1 VPPAHA
7 RWQNRAG
14 RVNGIQPRAAMVDH
28 GTDYRLLIPMNEEI
42 HIDELVTTVAK
53 NALAASR
60 VMANL
65 PSFRKNAVLLKLAE
79 TLEKKS
85 EDLII
90 ANMQDVEAAKMAGL
104 SPAMVDRLML
114 DEKRVAKMAK
124 GVREVAELPDP
135 VGEELEKNLRPNG
148 LDVRKI
154 RVPIGVIG
162 IIYESR
168 PNVTID
174 CASLCFKSG
183 NACILRG
190 GREAYNSNLALVRCI
205 HEVLEGE
212 GIPAAAVSFLETTER
227 YALHRLLKLD
237 QYVHC
242 IIPRGGEGLI
252 RMVTE
257 EARMPVIKHY
267 KGVCNAYVDRDADLD
282 MAIRI
287 VENAKTQR
295 PGVCNAIENLV
306 IHQDV
311 AGSMLPYIAKALV
324 KDGVELRCDPMAMT
338 VLEMFGGFTGIKE
351 ATEADYYEEYLSLTL
366 AVRVVHDVDSA
377 IAFINQYG
385 SAHSDCI
392 ITKNEETAKKFLAG
406 VDSATVYWNASTRF
420 TDGYEFGMGA
430 EIGISTDRLHARGPM
445 GLKELTS
452 YKYIIYGEGQVR
464 G

>member
-1 VPPAHA
+1 
-7 RWQNRAG
+7 
-14 RVNGIQPRAAMVDH
+14 MV
-28 GTDYRLLIPMNEEI
+28 TN
-42 HIDELVTTVAK
+42 VAK
-53 NALAASR
+53 EALAASR

-65 PSFRKNAVLLKLAE
+65 PTVRKNAVLIKLAE
-79 TLEKKS
+79 MLEKKS
-85 EDLII
+85 EDLLI

-104 SPAMVDRLML
+104 APAMIDRLML
-114 DEKRVAKMAK
+114 DQTRVAKMAK
-124 GVREVAELPDP
+124 GVRQVAELPDP
-135 VGEELEKNLRPNG
+135 VGEELEKNVRPNG
-148 LDVRKI
+148 LDIRKV

-190 GREAYNSNLALVRCI
+190 GREAYNSNLALIKCVRA
-205 HEVLEGE
+205 VLEGE
-212 GIPAAAVSFLETTER
+212 GVPAAAVSFLETTER

-267 KGVCNAYVDRDADLD
+267 KGVCTAYVDKDADLD
-282 MAIRI
+282 MAVRI

-306 IHQDV
+306 IHKDV
-311 AGSMLPYIAKALV
+311 VDSMLPYIAKNLAQH
-324 KDGVELRCDPMAMT
+324 DVELRCDPMSLT
-338 VLEMFGGFTGIKE
+338 SLEMFGGFKGLKE
-351 ATEADYYEEYLSLTL
+351 ATEDDFYEEYLNLTISI
-366 AVRVVHDVDSA
+366 RVVNDVDSA
-377 IAFINQYG
+377 IAFINKYG

-392 ITKNEETAKKFLAG
+392 ITKNADTAKKFLAG

-420 TDGYEFGMGA
+420 TDGFEFGMGA

-445 GLKELTS
+445 GLRELTS
-452 YKYIIYGEGQVR
+452 YKYQIYGNGQVR

>member
-1 VPPAHA
+1 MA
-7 RWQNRAG
+7 
-14 RVNGIQPRAAMVDH
+14 
-28 GTDYRLLIPMNEEI
+28 EET
-42 HIDELVTTVAK
+42 HIDELVTEIAK
-53 NALAASR
+53 NAHAASR
-60 VMANL
+60 VMATI
-65 PSFRKNAVLLKLAE
+65 PTHRKNAVLVKLAE
-79 TLEKKS
+79 ILERRQDEILAENSK
-85 EDLII
+85 
-90 ANMQDVEAAKMAGL
+90 DVEAAKISGL
-104 SPAMVDRLML
+104 SEAMIDRLSL
-114 DEKRVAKMAK
+114 DPRRISKMAD
-124 GVREVAELPDP
+124 GVRQVADLPDP
-135 VGEELEKNLRPNG
+135 VGEEIEKNVRPNG
-148 LDVRKI
+148 LDIRKV

-174 CASLCFKSG
+174 CAALCFKSG

-190 GREAYNSNLALVRCI
+190 GREAFNSNLALVKCVAD
-205 HEVLEGE
+205 VLRAEGL
-212 GIPAAAVSFLETTER
+212 PPQAVSFIETTDR

-267 KGVCNAYVDRDADLD
+267 KGVCTAYVDKDADIN
-282 MAIRI
+282 MATQI
-287 VENAKTQR
+287 VVNAKTQR

-306 IHQDV
+306 IHQDAV
-311 AGSMLPYIAKALV
+311 DSMLPYIARELV
-324 KDGVELRCDPMAMT
+324 RHKVELRCDARSLT
-338 VLEMFGGFTGIKE
+338 VLETFGGFSNLKE
-351 ATEADYYEEYLSLTL
+351 ATEQDYYEEYLDLIISI
-366 AVRVVHDVDSA
+366 RVVHDLDSA

-392 ITKNEETAKKFLAG
+392 ITNNADSAKKFLNE

-445 GLKELTS
+445 GLRELTT
-452 YKYIIYGEGQVR
+452 YKYEIYGNGQTR
-464 G
+464 K

>member
-1 VPPAHA
+1 
-7 RWQNRAG
+7 
-14 RVNGIQPRAAMVDH
+14 MS
-28 GTDYRLLIPMNEEI
+28 EESS
-42 HIDELVTTVAK
+42 IDKLVTDLAK
-53 NALAASR
+53 AALDASR
-60 VMANL
+60 VMGNV
-65 PSFRKNAVLLKLAE
+65 PSPRKNVALLKLAE
-79 TLEKKS
+79 LLEKKS
-85 EDLII
+85 EDIVI
-90 ANMQDVEAAKMAGL
+90 ANQQDVEAARMAGL
-104 SPAMVDRLML
+104 SKAMVDRLML

-135 VGEELEKNLRPNG
+135 VGEELEKNVRPNG
-148 LDVRKI
+148 LDIRKV

-190 GREAYNSNLALVRCI
+190 GREAYNTNLFLVKLI
-205 HEVLEGE
+205 HEVLDAEGL
-212 GIPAAAVSFLETTER
+212 PKAAVSFIETTER

-257 EARMPVIKHY
+257 EAHMPVIKHY
-267 KGVCNAYVDRDADLD
+267 KGVCSAYIDKAADSD
-282 MAIRI
+282 MAVKI
-287 VENAKTQR
+287 VLNAKTQR

-306 IHQDV
+306 VHKAVVDSI
-311 AGSMLPYIAKALV
+311 LPYVAKALAGA
-324 KDGVELRCDPMAMT
+324 GVELRCDPTSLMA
-338 VLEMFGGFTGIKE
+338 LEMFGGFKDLKE
-351 ATEADYYEEYLSLTL
+351 ATEEDYYEEYLDLILSI
-366 AVRVVHDVDSA
+366 RVVNDLESA
-377 IAFINQYG
+377 IDFVNRYG

-392 ITKNEETAKKFLAG
+392 VTSDEAAAKRFLAG

-445 GLKELTS
+445 GLKELTT
-452 YKYIIYGEGQVR
+452 YKYQIYGSGQLR

>member
-1 VPPAHA
+1 
-7 RWQNRAG
+7 
-14 RVNGIQPRAAMVDH
+14 MS
-28 GTDYRLLIPMNEEI
+28 EESS
-42 HIDELVTTVAK
+42 IDKLVTDLAK
-53 NALAASR
+53 AALDASR
-60 VMANL
+60 VMGGV
-65 PSFRKNAVLLKLAE
+65 PTPRKNVTLLKLAE
-79 TLEKKS
+79 LLEKKS
-85 EDLII
+85 EDIVI
-90 ANMQDVEAAKMAGL
+90 ANQQDVEAARMAGL
-104 SPAMVDRLML
+104 SKAMVDRLML

-135 VGEELEKNLRPNG
+135 VGEEIEKNVRPNG
-148 LDVRKI
+148 LDIRKV

-190 GREAYNSNLALVRCI
+190 GREAYNTNLFLVKLI
-205 HEVLEGE
+205 HEVLEAE
-212 GIPAAAVSFLETTER
+212 GLPRAAVSFIETTER

-257 EARMPVIKHY
+257 EAHMPVIKHY
-267 KGVCNAYVDRDADLD
+267 KGVCNAYIDKAADCD
-282 MAIRI
+282 MAVKI
-287 VENAKTQR
+287 VMNAKTQR

-306 IHQDV
+306 VHKDV
-311 AGSMLPYIAKALV
+311 VDSILPYVAKALAGA
-324 KDGVELRCDPMAMT
+324 GVELRCDPTSLMA
-338 VLEMFGGFTGIKE
+338 LEMFGGFKNLKE
-351 ATEADYYEEYLSLTL
+351 ATEEDYYEEYLDLILSI
-366 AVRVVHDVDSA
+366 RVVNDLESA
-377 IAFINQYG
+377 IDFINRYG

-392 ITKNEETAKKFLAG
+392 ITSDEAAAKKFLAG

-445 GLKELTS
+445 GLKELTT
-452 YKYIIYGEGQVR
+452 YKYQIYGSGQLR

>member
-1 VPPAHA
+1 
-7 RWQNRAG
+7 
-14 RVNGIQPRAAMVDH
+14 MS
-28 GTDYRLLIPMNEEI
+28 EESS
-42 HIDELVTTVAK
+42 IDKLVTDLAK
-53 NALAASR
+53 AALDASR
-60 VMANL
+60 VMGGV
-65 PSFRKNAVLLKLAE
+65 PTPRKNVTLLKLAE
-79 TLEKKS
+79 LLEKKS
-85 EDLII
+85 EDIVI
-90 ANMQDVEAAKMAGL
+90 ANQQDVEAARMAGL
-104 SPAMVDRLML
+104 SKAMVDRLML

-135 VGEELEKNLRPNG
+135 VGEQIEKNVRPNG
-148 LDVRKI
+148 LDIRKV

-190 GREAYNSNLALVRCI
+190 GREAYNTNLFLVKLI
-205 HEVLEGE
+205 HEVLEAE
-212 GIPAAAVSFLETTER
+212 GLPRAAVSFIETTER

-257 EARMPVIKHY
+257 EAHMPVIKHY
-267 KGVCNAYVDRDADLD
+267 KGVCNAYIDKAADCD
-282 MAIRI
+282 MAVKI
-287 VENAKTQR
+287 VMNAKTQR

-306 IHQDV
+306 VHKDV
-311 AGSMLPYIAKALV
+311 VDSILPYVAKALAGA
-324 KDGVELRCDPMAMT
+324 GVELRCDPTSLMA
-338 VLEMFGGFTGIKE
+338 LEMFGGFKGLKE
-351 ATEADYYEEYLSLTL
+351 ATEEDYYEEYLDLILSI
-366 AVRVVHDVDSA
+366 RVVNDLESA
-377 IAFINQYG
+377 IDFINRYG

-392 ITKNEETAKKFLAG
+392 ITSDEAAAKKFLAG

-445 GLKELTS
+445 GLKELTT
-452 YKYIIYGEGQVR
+452 YKYQIYGSGQLR

>member
-1 VPPAHA
+1 MAEQTT
-7 RWQNRAG
+7 R
-14 RVNGIQPRAAMVDH
+14 
-28 GTDYRLLIPMNEEI
+28 
-42 HIDELVTTVAK
+42 IDELVIGVAK
-53 NALAASR
+53 SAHAAAR
-60 VMANL
+60 AMASV
-65 PSFRKNAVLLKLAE
+65 PSHRKNSTLVKLAE
-79 TLEKKS
+79 VLERRKDEILAENAK
-85 EDLII
+85 
-90 ANMQDVEAAKMAGL
+90 DVEAAKAAGL
-104 SPAMVDRLML
+104 SAAMVDRLLL
-114 DEKRVAKMAK
+114 DPRRISKMAE
-124 GVREVAELPDP
+124 GVRQVADLPDP
-135 VGEELEKNLRPNG
+135 IGEELEKIVRPNG
-148 LDVRKI
+148 LDIRKV

-174 CASLCFKSG
+174 CAALCFKSG

-190 GREAYNSNLALVRCI
+190 GREAFNSNLALVRCVAD
-205 HEVLEGE
+205 VLRAEGLPPE
-212 GIPAAAVSFLETTER
+212 AVSFIETTDR

-267 KGVCNAYVDRDADLD
+267 KGVCSAYVDKDADLS
-282 MAIRI
+282 MATQI
-287 VENAKTQR
+287 VVNAKTQR

-311 AGSMLPYIAKALV
+311 VDSMLPYIARELARHK
-324 KDGVELRCDPMAMT
+324 VELRCDMRSYVA
-338 VLEMFGGFTGIKE
+338 LETFGGFSNLKE
-351 ATEADYYEEYLSLTL
+351 ATEDDYYEEYLDLVIS
-366 AVRVVHDVDSA
+366 VRVVHDLESA

-392 ITKNEETAKKFLAG
+392 ITKNADTAKRFLND

-420 TDGYEFGMGA
+420 TDGFEFGMGA

-445 GLKELTS
+445 GLRELTT
-452 YKYIIYGEGQVR
+452 YKYQIYGDGQVR
-464 G
+464 K

>member
-1 VPPAHA
+1 M
-7 RWQNRAG
+7 
-14 RVNGIQPRAAMVDH
+14 I
-28 GTDYRLLIPMNEEI
+28 LPMSEESN
-42 HIDELVTTVAK
+42 IDKLVTELAK
-53 NALAASR
+53 NALDASR
-60 VMANL
+60 VMGNV
-65 PSFRKNAVLLKLAE
+65 PTHRKNIALLKLAE
-79 TLEKKS
+79 LLEKRS
-85 EDLII
+85 EDIVI
-90 ANMQDVEAAKMAGL
+90 ANMQDVEAARMAGL
-104 SPAMVDRLML
+104 SRAMVDRLML
-114 DEKRVAKMAK
+114 DSTRVAKMAR

-135 VGEELEKNLRPNG
+135 VGGEIEKIVRPNG
-148 LDVRKI
+148 LDIRKV

-190 GREAYNSNLALVRCI
+190 GREAFNTNLFLVKIVR
-205 HEVLEGE
+205 EVLAAEGL
-212 GIPAAAVSFLETTER
+212 PPAAVSFIETTER

-257 EARMPVIKHY
+257 EAHMPVIKHY
-267 KGVCNAYVDRDADLD
+267 KGVCNAYIDRDADLD
-282 MAIRI
+282 MAVKI
-287 VENAKTQR
+287 VMNAKVQR

-306 IHQDV
+306 IHKDV
-311 AGSMLPYIAKALV
+311 VDTILPYVARSLA
-324 KDGVELRCDPMAMT
+324 DAGVELRCDPTSLTA
-338 VLEMFGGFTGIKE
+338 LEMFGGFKDLKE
-351 ATEADYYEEYLSLTL
+351 AKEEDYSEEYLDLILSL
-366 AVRVVHDVDSA
+366 RVVNDLPSA
-377 IAFINQYG
+377 IDFINRYG

-392 ITKNEETAKKFLAG
+392 ITRNAETAKSFLAG

-445 GLKELTS
+445 GLKELTT
-452 YKYIIYGEGQVR
+452 YKYMIFGCGQVR

>member
-1 VPPAHA
+1 
-7 RWQNRAG
+7 
-14 RVNGIQPRAAMVDH
+14 
-28 GTDYRLLIPMNEEI
+28 MNEET
-42 HIDELVTTVAK
+42 HLDVMVTNVAK
-53 NALAASR
+53 EALAASR
-60 VMANL
+60 VTANL
-65 PSFRKNAVLLKLAE
+65 PTHRKNAVLLRLAE
-79 TLEKKS
+79 VLEAKS

-104 SPAMVDRLML
+104 APAMIDRLML
-114 DEKRVAKMAK
+114 DQTRVAKMAK
-124 GVREVAELPDP
+124 GVRQVAELPDP
-135 VGEELEKNLRPNG
+135 VGEELEKNVRPNG
-148 LDVRKI
+148 LDIRKV

-174 CASLCFKSG
+174 CATLCFKSG

-190 GREAYNSNLALVRCI
+190 GREAYNSNLALVKCI
-205 HEVLEGE
+205 REVLSAE
-212 GIPAAAVSFLETTER
+212 GIPAAAVSFLETTDR

-257 EARMPVIKHY
+257 EAHMPVIKHY
-267 KGVCNAYVDRDADLD
+267 KGVCNAYVDKDADLD
-282 MAIRI
+282 MAIKI

-295 PGVCNAIENLV
+295 PGVCNAVENLV
-306 IHQDV
+306 IHKDV
-311 AGSMLPYIAKALV
+311 VDSMLPYIAKNLA
-324 KDGVELRCDPMAMT
+324 KHGVELRCDPMSLTA
-338 VLEMFGGFTGIKE
+338 LEMFGGFTDLKE
-351 ATEADYYEEYLSLTL
+351 ATEADFYEEFLNLTISI
-366 AVRVVHDVDSA
+366 RVVHDLDSA

-392 ITKNEETAKKFLAG
+392 ITRNADSAKKFLAG

-420 TDGYEFGMGA
+420 TDGFEFGMGA

-452 YKYIIYGEGQVR
+452 YKYMIYGTGQVR

>member
-1 VPPAHA
+1 
-7 RWQNRAG
+7 
-14 RVNGIQPRAAMVDH
+14 MS
-28 GTDYRLLIPMNEEI
+28 EESS
-42 HIDELVTTVAK
+42 IDKLVTDLAK
-53 NALAASR
+53 AALDASR
-60 VMANL
+60 VMGNV
-65 PSFRKNAVLLKLAE
+65 PSPRKNVTLLKLAE
-79 TLEKKS
+79 LLEKKS
-85 EDLII
+85 EDIVI
-90 ANMQDVEAAKMAGL
+90 ANQQDVEAAKMAGL
-104 SPAMVDRLML
+104 SKAMVDRLML

-135 VGEELEKNLRPNG
+135 VGEELEKNVRPNG
-148 LDVRKI
+148 LDIRKV

-190 GREAYNSNLALVRCI
+190 GREAYNTNLFLVKLI
-205 HEVLEGE
+205 HEVLEAE
-212 GIPAAAVSFLETTER
+212 GLPKAAVSFIETTER

-257 EARMPVIKHY
+257 EAHMPVIKHY
-267 KGVCNAYVDRDADLD
+267 KGVCNAYIDKAADCD
-282 MAIRI
+282 MA
-287 VENAKTQR
+287 VKTQR

-306 IHQDV
+306 VHKAVVDSI
-311 AGSMLPYIAKALV
+311 LPYVAKALAGA
-324 KDGVELRCDPMAMT
+324 GVELRCDPSSLMA
-338 VLEMFGGFTGIKE
+338 LEMFGGFKDLKE
-351 ATEADYYEEYLSLTL
+351 ATEEDYYEEYLDLILSI
-366 AVRVVHDVDSA
+366 RVVNDLESA
-377 IAFINQYG
+377 IDFVNRYG

-392 ITKNEETAKKFLAG
+392 VTGDEAAAKRFLAG

-445 GLKELTS
+445 GLKELTT
-452 YKYIIYGEGQVR
+452 YKYQIYGSGQLR

>member
-1 VPPAHA
+1 
-7 RWQNRAG
+7 
-14 RVNGIQPRAAMVDH
+14 MS
-28 GTDYRLLIPMNEEI
+28 EESS
-42 HIDELVTTVAK
+42 IDKLVTDLAK
-53 NALAASR
+53 AALDASR
-60 VMANL
+60 VMGGV
-65 PSFRKNAVLLKLAE
+65 PTPRKNVTLLKLAE
-79 TLEKKS
+79 LLEKKS
-85 EDLII
+85 EDIVI
-90 ANMQDVEAAKMAGL
+90 ANQQDVEAARMAGL
-104 SPAMVDRLML
+104 SKAMVDRLML
-114 DEKRVAKMAK
+114 DAKRVAKMGK

-135 VGEELEKNLRPNG
+135 VGEEIEKNVRPNG
-148 LDVRKI
+148 LDIRKV

-190 GREAYNSNLALVRCI
+190 GREAYNTNLFLVKLI
-205 HEVLEGE
+205 HEVLEAE
-212 GIPAAAVSFLETTER
+212 GLPRAAVSFIETTER

-257 EARMPVIKHY
+257 EAHMPVIKHY
-267 KGVCNAYVDRDADLD
+267 KGVCNAYIDKAADCD
-282 MAIRI
+282 MAVKI
-287 VENAKTQR
+287 VMNAKTQR

-306 IHQDV
+306 VHKDV
-311 AGSMLPYIAKALV
+311 VDSILPYVAKALAGA
-324 KDGVELRCDPMAMT
+324 GVELRCDPTSLMA
-338 VLEMFGGFTGIKE
+338 LEMFGGFKNLKE
-351 ATEADYYEEYLSLTL
+351 ATEEDYYEEYLDLILSI
-366 AVRVVHDVDSA
+366 RVVNDLESA
-377 IAFINQYG
+377 IDFINRYG

-392 ITKNEETAKKFLAG
+392 ITSDEAAAKKFLAG

-445 GLKELTS
+445 GLKELTT
-452 YKYIIYGEGQVR
+452 YKYQIYGSGQLR